1 MITNHILRNAAVI
14 PAGDENIM
22 NAGIEIAEN
31 GEWGGEFEHAAGKL
45 EFRTLLEMVAAAS
58 RSERSREIIL
68 STTKTGSTAGIERSQ
83 REIAELAQLR
93 EGGEDIPL
101 DGWRDSWPVLHRIR
115 AEGAV
120 ANGEELAC
128 IADGE
133 RTARSVFRVLG
144 TWGEKAPLL
153 FECRSRLGIQE
164 AIIDRI
170 SRTIGPDHEVLDRAS
185 ADLARIRR
193 EIGSMRN
200 RLRKAFSEF
209 VARRGSGKGYEFV
222 TVRGER
228 YVVSLPRGD
237 ASRVK
242 GIVHHESG
250 SGASVYIEPLEFV
263 EDNNRIEYL
272 VQEERREVERIL
284 GELTADVFVKRRE
297 LKQNQDVLCTLDV
310 IASKTSFSR
319 RFRCRKP
326 AHSTDGTLIFRDA
339 RHPILEK
346 RFIDAGEG
354 GNLVPLNLSCKPEV
368 RTIVISGPNAGG
380 KTVALKTVGLLV
392 MMDMSGLLLP
402 AGEGTVIPDY
412 GTVFVDIGDDQS
424 IEKSLSTFS
433 SRIVRMKK
441 ILQAV
446 NRKSLVLVDEI
457 GDGTDPDEGAALAKV
472 MLERLTERAGR
483 TIVTT
488 HLSRLKGWAHE
499 SAGAANATLEFD
511 PEELEPLFTMRMGV
525 PGRSWGIE
533 MAWRLGLP
541 EDIIEEARWGMGE
554 HALRLEELLAHLEH
568 TEHAVER
575 KRRELIEKERLLT
588 ELISS
593 YRDRLDNITRSRGEM
608 EQEARKEALEIVS
621 STRREMERLIREI
634 RTSQARREVI
644 RESKEALGRTKEHIE
659 KKLEKKAKEPYFKP
673 EDLVEGMRVEI
684 ESLDRTGKIMAVKGA
699 SRIMLELGGGL
710 RVETSIEDLAPPR
723 GEVRPDAGVNVTWT
737 ADSSESVSTELMV
750 RGMERT
756 EALEKVDYFID
767 RAVLQGLRQ
776 VVIIHGVGRGVLKR
790 AIYDML
796 KKDPRVRDVRPGEPA
811 LGGDGVAVVD
821 LE

>member
-1 MITNHILRNAAVI
+1 MSTENKV
-14 PAGDENIM
+14 AGSEKS
-22 NAGIEIAEN
+22 
-31 GEWGGEFEHAAGKL
+31 GGEFEHAAGKL
-45 EFRTLLEMVAAAS
+45 EFRTLLEMIAGGA

-68 STTKTGSTAGIERSQ
+68 STAKIGSTAGVERSQ
-83 REIAELAQLR
+83 CEIAELDSLR
-93 EGGEDIPL
+93 EGGDDIPL
-101 DGWRDSWPVLHRIR
+101 DGWRDSCSVLNRIR
-115 AEGAV
+115 AEGVIAS
-120 ANGEELAC
+120 GEELAC
-128 IADGE
+128 IAEGE
-133 RTARSVFRVLG
+133 RTARRVFGALG
-144 TWGEKAPLL
+144 DCSEKAPLL
-153 FECRSRLGIQE
+153 FEYRPRFKIQE
-164 AIIDRI
+164 TIIDRI
-170 SRTIGPDHEVLDRAS
+170 SKTIGPDHEVLDRAS

-193 EIGSMRN
+193 EIGSMRS

-263 EDNNRIEYL
+263 EDNNKIESL

-284 GELTADVFVKRRE
+284 GELTADVFVKRHE
-297 LKQNQDVLCTLDV
+297 LRQNQDILCALDV
-310 IASKTSFSR
+310 IASKASFSR
-319 RFRCRKP
+319 RFRCIKP
-326 AHSTDGTLIFRDA
+326 AHSTDGTLILRDA

-354 GNLVPLNLSCKPEV
+354 DSLVPLNIACKPEV

-402 AGEGTVIPDY
+402 TGEGTVIPDY
-412 GTVFVDIGDDQS
+412 GTIFVDIGDDQS

-441 ILQAV
+441 ILGTV

-457 GDGTDPDEGAALAKV
+457 GDGTDPDEGAALAGV
-472 MLERLTERAGR
+472 MLERLTEHSGR

-488 HLSRLKGWAHE
+488 HLGKLKGWAHE
-499 SAGAANATLEFD
+499 FAGAENATLEFD

-541 EDIIEEARWGMGE
+541 EDIIDEARGE
-554 HALRLEELLAHLEH
+554 IGVHALRLEELLAHLEH

-575 KRRELIEKERLLT
+575 KLQELVEKERLLT

-634 RTSQARREVI
+634 RTSQARRDVI
-644 RESKEALGRTKEHIE
+644 RESKEALGRTEERIE
-659 KKLEKKAKEPYFKP
+659 KKLESRAKEPYFEP
-673 EDLVEGMRVEI
+673 GDLAEGMWVAI
-684 ESLDRTGKIMAVKGA
+684 ESLGRTGKIVSIKGA
-699 SRIMLELGGGL
+699 SRIMLELAGGL
-710 RVETSIEDLAPPR
+710 RVETNIEDLVPPR

-796 KKDPRVRDVRPGEPA
+796 KKDPRVRDIYPGEPA